1 MTLNC
6 SKFKFSRNFAL
17 LRIFWVIRY
26 FVVDG
31 LTVKNA
37 SEGLFGELC
46 LTYHALARLSC
57 CMDTSIAECAA
68 RSEH

>member
-1 MTLNC
+1 
-6 SKFKFSRNFAL
+6 
-17 LRIFWVIRY
+17 VIRY

-46 LTYHALARLSC
+46 LTYQGCRALNSALARLSC